1 MDSLI
6 NNMSPLKLN
15 DPACARAYYK
25 AYLINPDIAKICE
38 NSKKVDLWSASSTKE
53 NTTTTG
59 AGNTPKQIVPRPRDP
74 QKPTTI
80 PPFKCFGCDSAD
92 HTLRNCVPIQNLVSK
107 GRLVYDSRNRITLP
121 NNEGGLGW

>member
-1 MDSLI
+1 M
-6 NNMSPLKLN
+6 
-15 DPACARAYYK
+15 ARAYYK

-38 NSKKVDLWSASSTKE
+38 KPRKVDSGPASSTRE

-59 AGNTPKQIVPRPRDP
+59 AGNTPKQIIPRPRDP

-80 PPFKCFGCDSAD
+80 PPFKCFGCGSAD

-107 GRLVYDSRNRITLP
+107 GHLVNDSRNRITLP
-121 NNEGGLGW
+121 NKKGA